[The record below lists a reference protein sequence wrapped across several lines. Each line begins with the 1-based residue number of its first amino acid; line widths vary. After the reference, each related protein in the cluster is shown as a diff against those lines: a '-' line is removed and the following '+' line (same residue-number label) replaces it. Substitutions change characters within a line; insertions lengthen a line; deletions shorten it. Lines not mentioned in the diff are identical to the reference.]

1 MLPLW
6 RRVDTVQHYSDR
18 FNGALQRFGVWAWY
32 ELRRPRTTAILA
44 GLMALALLLRFLL
57 PQQATPDETATAW
70 LVELPLWLRPWGEPL
85 FFLGFSRIFQS
96 LWFWLPLAL
105 LLLSSLVA
113 LADYGPA
120 ARRRAGQGGELERQ
134 HPLAGR
140 TEQSVRLPPN
150 PNAYL
155 DKLKETLQAEQFVL
169 ESPVDEHQRLVKA
182 SRRRWAWWAVPGS
195 YGGLLLLGLAFITGF
210 FSLKSERLSL
220 PPLQAQPSKL
230 FNGTFELSQLDSNWS
245 PASLIY
251 RPQGAQTE
259 QPLTWRLYLP
269 TLFQNAVVL
278 PVAAQPV
285 LTVEARDAQ
294 GQPRRLIPVQVELSP
309 ATRLNLPADDPAEPF
324 LIFIPSAS
332 LSFQIAPIPDIPPDN
347 YNIQVLRTGESE
359 PSENF
364 TAQLGETF
372 EIDDLTITI
381 DANYSLELIARR
393 DPALPL
399 YGLSLAL
406 IGLSLL
412 VLRLWPP
419 WHIWLIPEVKG
430 RGGQLYGVVE
440 TIGRPEAAAQF
451 LERLLA
457 VETGPEKESDLEI

>member
-1 MLPLW
+1 
-6 RRVDTVQHYSDR
+6 V
-18 FNGALQRFGVWAWY
+18 
-32 ELRRPRTTAILA
+32 
-44 GLMALALLLRFLL
+44 ALALLLRLLL
-57 PQQATPDETATAW
+57 PQQETPDETASVW
-70 LVELPLWLRPWGEPL
+70 LVNLPLWLQPWGEPL

-113 LADYGPA
+113 LADYGPP
-120 ARRRAGQGGELERQ
+120 ARQRAGQGAGELEWQ
-134 HPLAGR
+134 HPLARR

-150 PNAYL
+150 PDAFL
-155 DKLKETLQAEQFVL
+155 DKLRERLQAEAFVL
-169 ESPVDEHQRLVKA
+169 EAPADENQRLVKA
-182 SRRRWAWWAVPGS
+182 SRRRWAWWSVPGS
-195 YGGLLLLGLAFITGF
+195 YGGLLLLGLAFIIGF

-220 PPLQAQPSKL
+220 LPLQAEPSKL
-230 FNGTFELSQLDSNWS
+230 FNGTLELSQLDSNWS
-245 PASLIY
+245 PARLIY
-251 RPQGAQTE
+251 RPQGGQP
-259 QPLTWRLYLP
+259 QPLTWRLYQP
-269 TLFQNAVVL
+269 AFFQNLVVL

-285 LTVEARDAQ
+285 LTVEAKDAL
-294 GQPRRLIPVQVELSP
+294 GQPLRLMPVQADLPP
-309 ATRLNLPADDPAEPF
+309 ATRLNLPAADPAEPF

-332 LSFQIAPIPDIPPDN
+332 LSFQIAPIPDRPTDD

-359 PSENF
+359 PSQNF
-364 TAQLGETF
+364 SVNLGETF
-372 EIDDLTITI
+372 EINDLTITI
-381 DANYSLELIARR
+381 SANYSLELIARR

-412 VLRLWPP
+412 VLRVWPP

-440 TIGRPEAAAQF
+440 TMDRPEAAAQF

-457 VETGPEKESDLEI
+457 VETGPEKAANGW